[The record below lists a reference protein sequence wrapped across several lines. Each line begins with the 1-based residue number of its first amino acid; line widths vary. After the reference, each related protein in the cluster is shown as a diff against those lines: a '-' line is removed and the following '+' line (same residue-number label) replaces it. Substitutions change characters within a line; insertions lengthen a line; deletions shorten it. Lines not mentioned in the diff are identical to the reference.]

1 MTHLVRLELTCTRMP
16 ILGALGLA
24 LTLFVLQSMVPAIF
38 SELQSTVIVA
48 LQSAKA
54 ILSTASLI
62 AGAAGPLPR

>member
-1 MTHLVRLELTCTRMP
+1 MTHLIRLELTRTRMP
-16 ILGALGLA
+16 ILGALGLG

-38 SELQSTVIVA
+38 GELQSTIIVA
-48 LQSAKA
+48 LQGAKA